1 MKSNKSGL
9 IFSIKRFEI
18 NDGVGVRTTV
28 FLKGCPLECLW
39 CHNPEGLSKKQEIGV
54 FSQKCIGCM
63 DCANECECHLFTDSG
78 RVFLRDKCKGCMKCA
93 DLCVS
98 GAIVEYGKKYSAE
111 EVLFEVLKDRE
122 IYEKTGGGIT
132 LSGGEPMLQPD
143 FVLELLK
150 LAKNENLNTALDTCG
165 YAKWENYEKVLP
177 FVDMV
182 LYDLKAFDPNL
193 HKTLTGKDNALILD
207 NLKKISQ
214 TKTKIAV
221 RIPLIPT
228 LNDGEIKKIGEFL
241 SQLENIVEVKVLPY
255 HNYSS
260 NKYQSLNKS
269 YLLDEIVPPNDEE
282 IKLAIKTLKS
292 YNINAVDGRK

>member
-122 IYEKTGGGIT
+122 IYEKTRGGIT

>member
-1 MKSNKSGL
+1 MISNKSGL

-193 HKTLTGKDNALILD
+193 HKTLTGKDNTLILD

-228 LNDGEIKKIGEFL
+228 LNDGEIKEIGEFL

-282 IKLAIKTLKS
+282 IELAIKTLKS

>member
-193 HKTLTGKDNALILD
+193 HKTLTGKDNTLILD

>member
-193 HKTLTGKDNALILD
+193 HKTLTGKDNTLILD

-282 IKLAIKTLKS
+282 IELAIKTLKS

>member
-18 NDGVGVRTTV
+18 NDCVGVRTTV

-193 HKTLTGKDNALILD
+193 HKTLTGKDNTLILD

-269 YLLDEIVPPNDEE
+269 YLLDEFVPPNDEE

>member
-9 IFSIKRFEI
+9 KFSIKRFEI

-193 HKTLTGKDNALILD
+193 HKTLTGKDNTLILD

>member
-1 MKSNKSGL
+1 M
-9 IFSIKRFEI
+9 
-18 NDGVGVRTTV
+18 

-193 HKTLTGKDNALILD
+193 HKTLTGKDNTLILD

-228 LNDGEIKKIGEFL
+228 LNDGEIKEIGEFL

>member
-39 CHNPEGLSKKQEIGV
+39 CHNPEGLSKKQEIGI

-193 HKTLTGKDNALILD
+193 HKTLTGKDNTLILD

-228 LNDGEIKKIGEFL
+228 LNDGEIKEIGEFL

>member
-193 HKTLTGKDNALILD
+193 HKTLTGKDNTLILD

-228 LNDGEIKKIGEFL
+228 LNDGEIKEIGEFL

-282 IKLAIKTLKS
+282 IELAIKTLKT

>member
-193 HKTLTGKDNALILD
+193 HKTLTGKDNTLILD

-228 LNDGEIKKIGEFL
+228 LNDGEIKEIGEFL

-282 IKLAIKTLKS
+282 IELAIKTLKS

>member
-1 MKSNKSGL
+1 
-9 IFSIKRFEI
+9 
-18 NDGVGVRTTV
+18 
-28 FLKGCPLECLW
+28 
-39 CHNPEGLSKKQEIGV
+39 
-54 FSQKCIGCM
+54 
-63 DCANECECHLFTDSG
+63 
-78 RVFLRDKCKGCMKCA
+78 VFLRDKCKGCMKCA

>member
-193 HKTLTGKDNALILD
+193 HKTLTGKDNTLILD

-228 LNDGEIKKIGEFL
+228 LNDGEIKEIGEFL

-282 IKLAIKTLKS
+282 IAIKTLKS

>member
-1 MKSNKSGL
+1 
-9 IFSIKRFEI
+9 
-18 NDGVGVRTTV
+18 
-28 FLKGCPLECLW
+28 
-39 CHNPEGLSKKQEIGV
+39 
-54 FSQKCIGCM
+54 M

-193 HKTLTGKDNALILD
+193 HKTLTGKDNTLILD

-228 LNDGEIKKIGEFL
+228 LNDGEIKEIGEFL

>member
-193 HKTLTGKDNALILD
+193 HKTLTGKDNTLILD

-228 LNDGEIKKIGEFL
+228 LNDGEIKEIGEFL

-282 IKLAIKTLKS
+282 IKLAIKT
-292 YNINAVDGRK
+292 

>member
-193 HKTLTGKDNALILD
+193 HKTLTGKDNTLILD

-228 LNDGEIKKIGEFL
+228 LNDGEIKEIGEFL

>member
-39 CHNPEGLSKKQEIGV
+39 CHNPEGLSKKQEIGI

-193 HKTLTGKDNALILD
+193 HKTLTGKDNTLILD

-228 LNDGEIKKIGEFL
+228 LNDGEIKEIGEFL

-282 IKLAIKTLKS
+282 IELAIKTLKS

>member
-111 EVLFEVLKDRE
+111 ELLFEVLKDRE

-193 HKTLTGKDNALILD
+193 HKTLTGKDNTLILD

-228 LNDGEIKKIGEFL
+228 LNDGEIKEIGEFL

-282 IKLAIKTLKS
+282 IELAIKTLKS

>member
-39 CHNPEGLSKKQEIGV
+39 CHNPEGLSKKQEIGI

-122 IYEKTGGGIT
+122 IYEKAGGGIT

-193 HKTLTGKDNALILD
+193 HKTLTGKDNTLILD

-228 LNDGEIKKIGEFL
+228 LNDGEIKEIGEFL

-282 IKLAIKTLKS
+282 IELAIKTLKS

>member
-39 CHNPEGLSKKQEIGV
+39 CHNPEGLSKKQEIGI

-193 HKTLTGKDNALILD
+193 HKTLTGKDNTLILD

-282 IKLAIKTLKS
+282 IELAIKTLKS